1 MPEHARTASAA
12 PAFLN
17 ARAAWEA
24 GDVEGCLAACSAPC
38 GDARVE
44 LLRARALLRL
54 RQVPAALV
62 ALHARPGPTG
72 TKLTAEHAMLVGT
85 ALVLS
90 GDHPDGVATLRSAM
104 SDETADPETRAE
116 ARLGV
121 ALAAFHAADY
131 EGASQLLEGIAPE
144 DDVVFV
150 RALEL
155 RGWIHKRSGALTAA
169 LETFRAA
176 LDVLRG
182 CRVFDRFVEANLV
195 MVIGNLA
202 VELLDFDAWVEIGRR
217 AQHVRWEAPGVGF
230 YRFWNELNR
239 SMADELDGRP
249 RDALLAARAAAEHAP
264 SPALRVFAHC
274 RQAAVLFA
282 YGELLGYEDRTT
294 AIRAELATLDLDALH
309 EFEEINVCSVVAET
323 LALIGDVRGADDAVR
338 RIAHLGPEQ
347 RALLDDEPV
356 KRAYMTYV
364 EAVVADARGESFV
377 ARHRYRS
384 AFRAFLDLGMTR
396 RALLAALRIADF
408 DGDPAAAAYVDQQV
422 PRLPHG
428 SWIREHAARAS
439 VWRTDAAF
447 ARLTRAE
454 REVLTLLYEG
464 LSTAEIAARRGRSS
478 QTIRNTVSTLFKTFG
493 VDTRQALIK
502 ECRRRSLPLR
512 ATASRSGPSASGDGR
527 PG

>member
-1 MPEHARTASAA
+1 MPEHARTASAT
-12 PAFLN
+12 PAFQT

-24 GDVEGCLAACSAPC
+24 GDVERCLAACSAAR

-44 LLRARALLRL
+44 RLRARALLRL
-54 RQVPAALV
+54 RRIPAALV
-62 ALHARPGPTG
+62 ALRARRARTG
-72 TKLTAEHAMLVGT
+72 AKVAAEHAMLLGT
-85 ALVLS
+85 ALVLC
-90 GDHPDGVATLRSAM
+90 GDRPDGVALLRSALA
-104 SDETADPETRAE
+104 DETAGHETRAE
-116 ARLGV
+116 ARLGL

-131 EGASQLLEGIAPE
+131 DGASQSLDGIAR
-144 DDVVFV
+144 DADIVFV

-155 RGWIHKRSGALTAA
+155 RGWIQKRRGTLSAA
-169 LETFRAA
+169 LATFREA
-176 LDVLRG
+176 LDALNA

-202 VELLDFDAWVEIGRR
+202 VELLDFDAWVAIGRR
-217 AQHVRWEAPGVGF
+217 AQHVRWEAPGIGF

-282 YGELLGYEDRTT
+282 YGELLGYEDRAST
-294 AIRAELATLDLDALH
+294 IRAELATLDLAALR

-323 LALIGDVRGADDAVR
+323 LALIGDVRGADDAGR
-338 RIAHLGPEQ
+338 RLAELDAHQ
-347 RALLDDEPV
+347 RALLEDEPV

-364 EAVVADARGESFV
+364 EAVVSDARGESFA

-384 AFRAFLDLGMTR
+384 AFRAFLELGMTR

-408 DGDPAAAAYVDQQV
+408 DGDPVAAAYVDRHA

-428 SWIREHAARAS
+428 SWIREHAARAG

-464 LSTAEIAARRGRSS
+464 MSTAEIAARRGRST
-478 QTIRNTVSTLFKTFG
+478 QTIRNTVSTLLKAFG

-502 ECRRRSLPLR
+502 ECRRRALPLR
-512 ATASRSGPSASGDGR
+512 VTAARAEPPAAAARR
-527 PG
+527 PD